1 MAKHQTLPAL
11 IAALACTLFV
21 ISADQGENQEP
32 EPVSSKVARTVE
44 AIRSPNSSAVLVAA
58 HRGGYEQDKVD
69 LAPENSVENILNCQR
84 RGYDLYETDIQRS
97 KDGHFVIMHDKTID
111 RETNGVGEVRDMTLT
126 ELKRLQKRFRDGS
139 LSSARVATF
148 EEFLIHGKGLT
159 VFKADLK
166 PGLSTHFK
174 ELIELVKKLDAFDT
188 VIFRVP
194 YNTVSLFAQHKA
206 DFLTWPQ
213 STVMFRIKDRK
224 QLDSVIETF
233 NPSVI
238 HIDVDRE
245 NPANEETMELIR
257 YARSLGLHI
266 QTHAEGRR
274 DDWTKLI
281 HAGVRM
287 FHTSAPS
294 KLSEFCRELRL
305 PAFQ

>member
-1 MAKHQTLPAL
+1 MARHQNLQTL

-21 ISADQGENQEP
+21 VSADQGENQEP
-32 EPVSSKVARTVE
+32 EPVSSNVARTMK

-69 LAPENSVENILNCQR
+69 FAPENSIENILNCHR

-97 KDGHFVIMHDKTID
+97 KDGHFVIIHDKTID

-126 ELKRLQKRFRDGS
+126 ELKHLRKRFRDGS
-139 LSSARVATF
+139 LSSARIATF
-148 EEFLIHGKGLT
+148 EEFLIHGKGHT

-166 PGLSTHFK
+166 PGLSAHFK

-194 YNTVSLFAQHKA
+194 YNAVSLFAQHRA
-206 DFLTWPQ
+206 DGLTWPR
-213 STVMFRIKDRK
+213 STVMFRVKDRK
-224 QLDSVIETF
+224 QLDNVIETF

-238 HIDVDRE
+238 HIDVSRT
-245 NPANEETMELIR
+245 NPASEETLELIR
-257 YARSLGLHI
+257 YARSRSLHV
-266 QTHAEGRR
+266 QTHAEGQR

-281 HAGVRM
+281 NAGVRM
-287 FHTSAPS
+287 FHTSAPA
-294 KLSEFCRELRL
+294 KLSQFCRKLSDPRT
-305 PAFQ
+305 Q